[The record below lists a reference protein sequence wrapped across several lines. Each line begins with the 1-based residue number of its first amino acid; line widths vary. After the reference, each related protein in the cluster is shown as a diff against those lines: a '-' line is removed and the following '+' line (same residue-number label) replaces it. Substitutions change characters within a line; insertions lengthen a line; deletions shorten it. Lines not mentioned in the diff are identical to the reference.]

1 MSIKLKKG
9 HAALFAMILALGA
22 AVFINWYYTSPQK
35 AEKAENVTVTQREK
49 ANIGDAE
56 YVGATA
62 VSQEN
67 ESFAKYTVER
77 QAAHDKAKETLQQII
92 SSEDSS
98 QAAAQQ
104 AAESLEALTTAI
116 KRESDLE
123 TLINAKTGCEN
134 IVIIDGGDVRV
145 ITAKGTLTDSVTMQI
160 KELILSQGDFSPEK
174 ITIFEMK

>member
-1 MSIKLKKG
+1 MSIKIKKG

-22 AVFINWYYTSPQK
+22 AVFINWYYTSPKAETKISEVTSSSQQK
-35 AEKAENVTVTQREK
+35 ANL
-49 ANIGDAE
+49 GDAE

-62 VSQEN
+62 VSQQE

-77 QAAHDKAKETLQQII
+77 QTAHDKAKETLQQVI
-92 SSEDSS
+92 SSENSS
-98 QAAAQQ
+98 QTAIDDASKA
-104 AAESLEALTTAI
+104 LEELSTAI

-123 TLINAKTGCEN
+123 TLISAKTGSEN
-134 IVIIDGGDVRV
+134 IVIIDGGNIKV

-174 ITIFEMK
+174 ISILELK